1 MSSNNSQHKN
11 EDESGSGQIGTGQ
24 IEFKDFLS
32 NHEAMRDDL
41 LSEEEKNHLL
51 VVHKSGSE
59 ANIKKQKEKRDTYK
73 ALKEGKLP
81 LSTYRQEMMSVG
93 AQAGYKVHP
102 LNNKAQFSGV
112 DRQVTNIANDFEAK
126 TNEEQAHELQNKY
139 ELQNRPQLANAPKF
153 NPKPSPY

>member
-1 MSSNNSQHKN
+1 MAFDDKYNKN
-11 EDESGSGQIGTGQ
+11 DDESGSGKAGSGQ

-32 NHEAMRDDL
+32 SHEAMRDDL
-41 LSEEEKNHLL
+41 LSEEEKNRLL
-51 VVHKSGSE
+51 TVHKGSTE
-59 ANIKKQKEKRDTYK
+59 TNIKKQKEKRDTYK

-81 LSTYRQEMMSVG
+81 LATYRQEMMSSSM
-93 AQAGYKVHP
+93 QAGYKVHP
-102 LNNKAQFSGV
+102 LNSKAQFSGV

-126 TNEEQAHELQNKY
+126 TNEEKAHELQNKY